1 MKLFEVDAQLDD
13 LRDKVSGLILAAK
26 GAGMDEI
33 SPNQLLFDLRR
44 SGNNMGIDELMLL
57 LKGLPGVEE
66 ANPRSIKIAT
76 TSPEE
81 KLKQKD
87 DEIVSKMA
95 SKSLDKKIGQ

>member
-1 MKLFEVDAQLDD
+1 MKLFEVDSQLDD
-13 LRDKVSGLILAAK
+13 LRDEVSGLILAAK
-26 GAGMDEI
+26 AAGMSEI

-57 LKGLPGVEE
+57 LRGLPGVENS
-66 ANPRSIKIAT
+66 NPRSIQIST

-87 DEIVSKMA
+87 DDIINKMA
-95 SKSLDKKIGQ
+95 SSSIDKKLG

>member
-13 LRDKVSGLILAAK
+13 LRDEVSGLILAAK
-26 GAGMDEI
+26 AAGMDEI

-44 SGNNMGIDELMLL
+44 SGNQMGIDELMLL
-57 LKGLPGVEE
+57 LKGMPGIEDS
-66 ANPRSIKIAT
+66 NPRAIKISI

-87 DEIVSKMA
+87 DEIISRMA
-95 SKSLDKKIGQ
+95 SSSLDKKLG